1 MKLKIFQVDAFTDRP
16 FGGNPAAVVPL
27 REWLPDETMQAI
39 ALENNLSETAFFVPR
54 DEGDFDLRWFT
65 PLIEV
70 DLCGHAT
77 LATAWVLLNRLGH
90 TGDSITFHTRSGSL
104 TVSRDDGARLAMD
117 FPAQPPKAAEIGNV
131 GEALGVEPEAVL
143 AAPYAMAVMDSEA
156 TVRAILPDSARIA
169 ALEIP
174 ELIITAPGRECDF
187 VSRFFAPACGIDEDP
202 VTGSSH
208 CILIPY
214 WAERLGKSEL
224 FARQV
229 SSRGGALWCAL
240 KDDRVSI
247 AGHAAPYLEGSITIR
262 DFNR

>member
-1 MKLKIFQVDAFTDRP
+1 MKLQIFQVDAFTDRP

-27 REWLPDETMQAI
+27 GEWLPDQTMQAI
-39 ALENNLSETAFFVPR
+39 ALENNLSETAFFVPCE
-54 DEGDFDLRWFT
+54 DGDFDLRWFT

-77 LATAWVLLNRLGH
+77 LATAWVLLNRLDH
-90 TGDSITFHTRSGSL
+90 TGDSITFHTRSGPL
-104 TVSRDDGARLAMD
+104 TVSRDGTRLAMD
-117 FPAQPPKAAEIGNV
+117 FPAQPPAAAEIGNV
-131 GEALGVEPEAVL
+131 AEALGVEPEAVL

-156 TVRAILPDSARIA
+156 TVRAIRPDFARVA
-169 ALEIP
+169 ALDVP
-174 ELIITAPGRECDF
+174 ELIVTAPGMDCDF
-187 VSRFFAPACGIDEDP
+187 VSRFFAPAGGIDEDP

-214 WAERLGKSEL
+214 WAERLGKVEL

-240 KDDRVSI
+240 KGDRVSI
-247 AGHAAPYLEGSITIR
+247 AGHAAPYMEGSIMIKAPSR
-262 DFNR
+262 